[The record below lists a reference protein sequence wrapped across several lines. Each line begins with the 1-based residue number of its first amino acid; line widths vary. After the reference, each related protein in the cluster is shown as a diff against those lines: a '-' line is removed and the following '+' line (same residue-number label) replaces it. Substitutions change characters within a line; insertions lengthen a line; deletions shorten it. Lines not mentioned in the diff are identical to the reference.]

1 MELISNQLYVKNQS
15 IAKVSKHLK
24 VEKSKLKTR
33 VRQYLG
39 DDLSKVEAFNSKNEN
54 SEKVN
59 LLLSNQLQ
67 AYLNNRYGLHTT
79 LKMMIDYL
87 KSYFAEIVDNYREIG
102 FNLNM
107 INRPRITKL
116 LKDHMAYS
124 YKTHYIRPPAAF
136 SLKLMENRMAFPQT
150 IENLIALGFN
160 IIYVDE
166 CTIATDNLSTKTW
179 VKKGSYVPL
188 VRPTDKSIN
197 TIAAYIMKGK
207 YAFMLKRGSTT
218 SEHISIFFDK
228 LHELL

>member
-1 MELISNQLYVKNQS
+1 
-15 IAKVSKHLK
+15 
-24 VEKSKLKTR
+24 
-33 VRQYLG
+33 
-39 DDLSKVEAFNSKNEN
+39 
-54 SEKVN
+54 
-59 LLLSNQLQ
+59 
-67 AYLNNRYGLHTT
+67 
-79 LKMMIDYL
+79 
-87 KSYFAEIVDNYREIG
+87 
-102 FNLNM
+102 
-107 INRPRITKL
+107 
-116 LKDHMAYS
+116 
-124 YKTHYIRPPAAF
+124 
-136 SLKLMENRMAFPQT
+136 MAFPQT

-228 LHELL
+228 LHELLWDSFDERYALYTVFVLDNAKVHMSSMTKAYFKRKAISVLTLPPYTPEYNKWEGVFNILKMSLKKQNLYMKRLEHVVVDVISSL